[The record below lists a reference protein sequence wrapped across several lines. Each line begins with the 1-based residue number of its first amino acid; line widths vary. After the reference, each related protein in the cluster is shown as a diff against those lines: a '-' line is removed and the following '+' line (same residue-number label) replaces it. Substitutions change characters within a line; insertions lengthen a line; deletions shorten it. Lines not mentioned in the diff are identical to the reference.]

1 MSRTKKWLAGIG
13 AFLLLPATAAYF
25 FDWNLAR
32 PYIARKISSTTGRSF
47 AINGSLDVHLSLRPR
62 IVVDDV
68 VLGNAAWSK
77 DPLMAQIGHADFK
90 IDLLKLLGGHLSF
103 PEITLSGLRLVLEEN
118 KDGLQN
124 WVFDQH
130 GEQREFPNIDALAI
144 DRGTL
149 TYRDAIANTDLTL
162 AVNTVAA
169 SKDDPESMLELTGKG
184 RFKGME
190 SMFWARGGALLTL
203 RSADQP
209 YPVKANA
216 TLGTTKVSIAGTL
229 LDPLHLKGQELNFQL
244 EGSDL
249 ALLYKI
255 VGMPLPTTPAY
266 KLAGFLGHSGD
277 IWSITRFKGT
287 VGSSDLSGDFSV
299 DRGKTP
305 QMITAELVSHSLDM
319 KDLSGL
325 IGMAL
330 GPKPA
335 DRVLPNKPFNLA
347 KLRSADAD
355 VRFRGAKIITQK
367 IPLEKMDAHLVIK
380 DATLRL
386 APLDFVLAGGK
397 IVSEITMDG
406 RKSNILTHA
415 DITVK
420 GLHLEQ
426 MLPATKT
433 HVASAG
439 TLGGRAILDASGNSI
454 AQMLGSAN
462 GEAALIMDGGSVSE
476 LTLRKSNLDIANS
489 FMVLLG
495 GDRQVPVRCMV
506 ANFKAVDGDFRV
518 QDLVLETPKVN
529 ISGEGSVNFRDE
541 SLHLKLVA
549 KGNSLAALRGPIVVS
564 GTFKKPSAKPD
575 MGKVAARGGLA
586 VGLGVLTAGI
596 GALLPLLEFD
606 KDKGSNCAALMIQAK
621 SDAGVRQSDIRPR

>member
-1 MSRTKKWLAGIG
+1 MNLTKKWLVAI
-13 AFLLLPATAAYF
+13 AVCLLLLITSVYF

-32 PYIARKISSTTGRSF
+32 PYIARKISSATGRSF
-47 AINGSLDVHLSLRPR
+47 AINGNLEVHLSLRPR
-62 IVVDDV
+62 IIVDDV

-77 DPLMAQIGHADFK
+77 YPLMAQIRHADFK

-103 PEITLSGLRLVLEEN
+103 PEITLSELQLVLEEN
-118 KDGLQN
+118 KDGKQN
-124 WVFDQH
+124 WIFDQQ
-130 GEQREFPNIDALAI
+130 GKQQEFPNIDALAI

-149 TYRDAIANTDLTL
+149 NYRDATVNTDLTL
-162 AVNTVAA
+162 TVNTADA
-169 SKDDPESMLELTGKG
+169 GKDDPESMLELSGKG
-184 RFKGME
+184 RFKGIE
-190 SMFWARGGALLTL
+190 TLLKARGGALLTL

-209 YPVKANA
+209 YPIRAKA
-216 TLGTTKVSIAGTL
+216 TLGTTKVSINGTL
-229 LDPLHLKGQELNFQL
+229 LDPLHLRGQELNFQL
-244 EGSDL
+244 EGSNL
-249 ALLYKI
+249 AQLFTI
-255 VGMPLPTTPAY
+255 VDMPLPTTPAY

-277 IWSITRFKGT
+277 IWSISRFKGT

-305 QMITAELVSHSLDM
+305 QMITAELVSHSLNM

-325 IGMAL
+325 IGVAL
-330 GPKPA
+330 GSKPV
-335 DRVLPNKPFNLA
+335 DKVLPSEPFSLA
-347 KLRSADAD
+347 KLRSANAD

-367 IPLEKMDAHLVIK
+367 IPLEKMDAHLVIS
-380 DATLRL
+380 DGTLLL
-386 APLDFVLAGGK
+386 APLDFALAGGK

-426 MLPATKT
+426 MLPATKI

-439 TLGGRAILDASGNSI
+439 TLGGRAKLDASGNSI

-462 GEAALIMDGGSVSE
+462 GDAALIMDGGSVSE
-476 LTLRKSNLDIANS
+476 LTLRMSNLDIANS
-489 FMVLLG
+489 FLVLLG

-506 ANFKAVDGDFRV
+506 ANFNAVDGDFRV
-518 QDLVLETPKVN
+518 QDLVLDTPKVN

-541 SLHLKLVA
+541 SLHLKLVS
-549 KGNSLAALRGPIVVS
+549 KGNSLAALRGPIVIS

-575 MGKVAARGGLA
+575 IGKVAARGSLA
-586 VGLGVLTAGI
+586 VGLGVMTAGI

-606 KDKGSNCAALMIQAK
+606 TDKGSNCAALMTQAK
-621 SDAGVRQSDIRPR
+621 SDAGVRQSDIKPR

>member
-1 MSRTKKWLAGIG
+1 MSRTKMWLAGIG
-13 AFLLLPATAAYF
+13 AFLLLLITVAYF

-32 PYIARKISSTTGRSF
+32 PYISHKVSSATGRNF

-62 IVVDDV
+62 IIVDDV
-68 VLGNAAWSK
+68 VMGNAAWSK
-77 DPLMAQIGHADFK
+77 DPLMMQIKHADFK
-90 IDLLKLLGGHLSF
+90 IDLLKLLSGHLSF
-103 PEITLSGLRLVLEEN
+103 PEISLSELQLVLEEN
-118 KDGLQN
+118 KDGKQN

-130 GEQREFPNIDALAI
+130 GKQQEFPSIDALAI
-144 DRGTL
+144 NRGTL
-149 TYRDAIANTDLTL
+149 KYRDATTNTDMTL
-162 AVNTVAA
+162 SVNTADA
-169 SKDDPESMLELTGKG
+169 GKNDPESMLELTGKG

-190 SMFWARGGALLTL
+190 TVIKARGGALLTR
-203 RSADQP
+203 RSTDQP
-209 YPVKANA
+209 YPIKADA
-216 TLGTTKVSIAGTL
+216 TLGTTKASIDGTL
-229 LDPLHLKGQELNFQL
+229 LDPLHLKGQQVNFQL

-255 VGMPLPTTPAY
+255 MDMPLPTTPAY
-266 KLAGFLGHSGD
+266 KLAGFLGHSGN
-277 IWSITRFKGT
+277 IWSISHFKGT

-299 DRGKTP
+299 DRGKAP

-325 IGMAL
+325 IGVAL
-330 GPKPA
+330 GSKPA
-335 DRVLPNKPFNLA
+335 DRVLPSEPFSLG

-355 VRFRGAKIITQK
+355 VRFNGAKIITQK
-367 IPLEKMDAHLVIK
+367 IPIEKMDAHLVIK
-380 DATLRL
+380 DGTLRL
-386 APLDFVLAGGK
+386 APLDFALAGGK

-406 RKSNILTHA
+406 RKSDILTHA

-420 GLHLEQ
+420 SLHLER

-439 TLGGRAILDASGNSI
+439 TLGGRAILDGRGNSI
-454 AQMLGSAN
+454 AQILGSAN

-476 LTLRKSNLDIANS
+476 LTLRLSNLDIANS
-489 FMVLLG
+489 FLALLG
-495 GDRQVPVRCMV
+495 GDRQVPIRCMV
-506 ANFKAVDGDFRV
+506 ANFNAVDGDFRV
-518 QDLVLETPKVN
+518 QDLVLDTPKVN

-541 SLHLKLVA
+541 SLHLKLVSR
-549 KGNSLAALRGPIVVS
+549 GNSLAALRAPIVVS
-564 GTFKKPSAKPD
+564 GTFKNPSAKPD

-606 KDKGSNCAALMIQAK
+606 KDKGSNCAALMTQAK
-621 SDAGVRQSDIRPR
+621 SDAGIRQSDIKPR